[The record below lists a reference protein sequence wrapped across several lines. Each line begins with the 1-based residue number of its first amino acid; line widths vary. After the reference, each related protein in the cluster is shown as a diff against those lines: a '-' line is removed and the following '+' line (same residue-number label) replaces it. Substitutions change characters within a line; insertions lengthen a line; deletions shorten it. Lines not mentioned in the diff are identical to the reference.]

1 MKTIN
6 RNNSQVFLCFLVI
19 FFLFSNLFYTAAEE
33 PAADKMKEYIRF
45 LSSDE
50 LEGREPAKNGNV
62 DAANFIADNY
72 KQFGLSTLEGD
83 YFQYFSIS
91 SGVRITDKNYVSYS
105 VKIEKPGVPL
115 DKIKP
120 IEKKWTLKEDWYPI
134 SFSDNASFSGEIVFV
149 GYGIS
154 AKNIDYDDYKDIDVT
169 GKAVIIL
176 IDSAEGRPK
185 ISQFK
190 EYSELKYKVSNAKS
204 KGAAAVIFVKDQGDS
219 ADVFLPLN
227 MVRFFKSNNIP
238 VIQASRTSISKFFP
252 RDKQLYVVEQKII
265 KNLEPN
271 SFLIPNSSIS
281 INVDLEII
289 ETNVPNV
296 LAMVKGTDKVLSD
309 EYIVVGAHFDH
320 LGWGGVNSLYRGK
333 SPQIHNGADDN
344 ASGTSVLLE
353 LADRISKNPLKRSV
367 IFFAINCEEMGL
379 LGSNYYVRNPLVP
392 LEKTVFMLN
401 LDMVGRMQDNKMN
414 IIGTGSSPYFS
425 QLVDSIAAID
435 NLILSKSTDPYG
447 ASDHTSF
454 YSNNVPVLFFFTGLH
469 SDYHLPSDDF
479 EKINFDGMLKVA
491 DFSAKLLD
499 YIGNNEIKPEYILVK
514 MDQMEMGAKAG
525 AGNGAWFGIVPNFED
540 NHLGFKISGTSTGS
554 PAEKAG
560 LKNGDIITKFGEK
573 VINNLYDLTYAI
585 RDHSPGDIV
594 VVELLR
600 DGKLLKFNVELAKRG
615 K

>member
-72 KQFGLSTLEGD
+72 KQFGLSTLAGD

-120 IEKKWTLKEDWYPI
+120 IEKKWTLKQDWYPI

>member
-72 KQFGLSTLEGD
+72 KQFGLSTLAGD

-296 LAMVKGTDKVLSD
+296 LAIVKGTDKVLSD

-320 LGWGGVNSLYRGK
+320 LGWGGANSLYRGK

-435 NLILSKSTDPYG
+435 NLILSKSMDPFG

-514 MDQMEMGAKAG
+514 MDPKEMGAKAG

>member
-72 KQFGLSTLEGD
+72 KQFGLSTLAGD